1 MKAKLRIVLTLA
13 AVMIFIAAVCFGVQS
28 RIRNGPPVSA
38 TTSTRSSERTSTL
51 PLGVVNDALPFNM
64 VASSTLSASP
74 HKVFGWYVPDFPI
87 SIDNKP
93 SDEDYY
99 TTQYLNP
106 EGEGGKHAAYGGFL
120 RERPLP
126 RPVDLSANWQ
136 LDDMETE
143 VSRASAAGLDGFIYD
158 LFSISTS
165 SPYWTRL
172 QLLIQAADASGPNF
186 KIMLAPDGSSI
197 YNQGLSAAALAGAIA
212 GVANHPGVLH
222 LSDGSLVISS
232 FAPEEEGA
240 AWWQSWINIMQN
252 QYGIKVDFV
261 PVFVNDTVG
270 NTDAFAP
277 FSYGLSNWGNRSPSA
292 EESLAANIDTAHALG
307 KIWMQPVA
315 AQDERPYAGIYL
327 EADNT
332 ENFRDTWNAAI
343 SDGADWVMFPTWN
356 DYSENTEISPS
367 TGIGWSFLD
376 LASYY
381 LTRFKTGE
389 WPAIVRDVIYVSHRV
404 QFANTP
410 PETSGGK
417 TSLMRLVSAPASSP
431 SRDDVEVLSF
441 LTATSTIEV
450 DIGGSTQQV
459 VASAGESASLSPLA
473 PGQISAQVVRNG
485 QVITS
490 VASPYIVQTSFPIQD
505 ESYRI
510 VSSGRDGSTFVNT
523 TPPTA
528 IITSPETSAT
538 VSGEIPVAVT
548 AYDDVGVT
556 KVELYVDGNLVATT
570 TTVPYDF
577 TIDTTSLSKG
587 THILQAQ
594 AYDAAANIG
603 TSPSVSVTVSSLVD
617 LRRPRRGSRLSFE
630 LRPEEKG
637 NDLPFT
643 WITPGSA
650 RAALCG
656 CFSGTSGRAAGR
668 QTLNFRTPVIRGKI
682 EIPPVQFN
690 IRWIMS
696 QLDPTNT
703 RSQPGAVALSPV
715 NQQLKRTLMN
725 WTNVEKALALLVKL
739 PLFQEAVCYVPL
751 SEPILTFPEP
761 LPQKG
766 ADLLLSD
773 TYPPFIS
780 AGVKCMCH
788 R

>member
-1 MKAKLRIVLTLA
+1 MRNWQRIELPRLSQTILA
-13 AVMIFIAAVCFGVQS
+13 GGRSRSRQDGV
-28 RIRNGPPVSA
+28 R
-38 TTSTRSSERTSTL
+38 
-51 PLGVVNDALPFNM
+51 D
-64 VASSTLSASP
+64 
-74 HKVFGWYVPDFPI
+74 VPDVALF
-87 SIDNKP
+87 
-93 SDEDYY
+93 
-99 TTQYLNP
+99 
-106 EGEGGKHAAYGGFL
+106 
-120 RERPLP
+120 
-126 RPVDLSANWQ
+126 
-136 LDDMETE
+136 
-143 VSRASAAGLDGFIYD
+143 AAGQEGWGHAYVYCMSD
-158 LFSISTS
+158 S
-165 SPYWTRL
+165 
-172 QLLIQAADASGPNF
+172 N
-186 KIMLAPDGSSI
+186 PDG
-197 YNQGLSAAALAGAIA
+197 N
-212 GVANHPGVLH
+212 V
-222 LSDGSLVISS
+222 
-232 FAPEEEGA
+232 
-240 AWWQSWINIMQN
+240 
-252 QYGIKVDFV
+252 YGYPCVYS
-261 PVFVNDTVG
+261 NA
-270 NTDAFAP
+270 TDA
-277 FSYGLSNWGNRSPSA
+277 YY
-292 EESLAANIDTAHALG
+292 NISGGT
-307 KIWMQPVA
+307 
-315 AQDERPYAGIYL
+315 
-327 EADNT
+327 
-332 ENFRDTWNAAI
+332 
-343 SDGADWVMFPTWN
+343 SMFPTWN

-668 QTLNFRTPVIRGKI
+668 P
-682 EIPPVQFN
+682 
-690 IRWIMS
+690 
-696 QLDPTNT
+696 
-703 RSQPGAVALSPV
+703 
-715 NQQLKRTLMN
+715 
-725 WTNVEKALALLVKL
+725 
-739 PLFQEAVCYVPL
+739 
-751 SEPILTFPEP
+751 
-761 LPQKG
+761 
-766 ADLLLSD
+766 
-773 TYPPFIS
+773 
-780 AGVKCMCH
+780 
-788 R
+788 